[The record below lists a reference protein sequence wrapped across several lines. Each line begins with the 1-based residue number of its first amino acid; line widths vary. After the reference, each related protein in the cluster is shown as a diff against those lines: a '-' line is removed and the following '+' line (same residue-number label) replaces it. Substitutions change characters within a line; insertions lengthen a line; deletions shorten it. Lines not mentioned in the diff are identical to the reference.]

1 MLKRSAPPR
10 APRANAVVARASRL
24 APGLALVLRVA
35 LVLGC
40 VLGCVASCSKCG
52 GATTGSD
59 PAQTTTPLEPPLP
72 APDDLLAEL
81 TMGSP
86 NASWAKLQRGIGGP
100 AGILPASAGGIV
112 CAAAGLDP
120 SIASEVDGVAPAY
133 GALAGDPA
141 NASFVL
147 ALKLVDLRKAR
158 GALVD
163 GDTARYTGREAG
175 EVTELLARGQD
186 RLPVIVGI
194 SRDGYL
200 LLARRTEDLK
210 RLAPYVTRTLPRRPL
225 PAEGAIVVDVPRVAL
240 GSVVKP
246 KLDEL
251 WSTAKA
257 FLLAADERSRRDHGG
272 RAPDFADP
280 RALVGAADGWVTRHL
295 AVAGD
300 LEKMRVALDVSDDS
314 LSVVTTLTPLA
325 GTGAASTWIQAMTL
339 GDTASFAALPATSAV
354 ALMMRDGEAARADQ
368 GAALDKALASALG
381 PRLAEAD
388 AKKLHDVLDDASK
401 ARGDLVVSAIAWDEP
416 QGVSLRGSVRD
427 AEAATRALRGAVELA
442 RVAPFKD
449 IFRVRSVTTTSEELA
464 RVGKASMVMLVREPP
479 RTGLVAPMPSPRG
492 GDAGAPDARAP
503 LAVRHASRSD
513 LGMAWVIESGTLS
526 LAASDAPLATLAASV
541 HPDRRLGDEPAV
553 ARALAALGSS
563 SSAVLVVQPLRFDP
577 MRANLP
583 AAPLVVALGRK
594 DRDATLRVDVGNGLL
609 RELAR
614 RQLGL

>member
-1 MLKRSAPPR
+1 
-10 APRANAVVARASRL
+10 VVARASRL

-194 SRDGYL
+194 SILSGRCRPTFVIFLSSSLRMRTRLPIGSTVSIEVCFF
-200 LLARRTEDLK
+200 ARS
-210 RLAPYVTRTLPRRPL
+210 
-225 PAEGAIVVDVPRVAL
+225 PASFIA
-240 GSVVKP
+240 
-246 KLDEL
+246 
-251 WSTAKA
+251 
-257 FLLAADERSRRDHGG
+257 RSY
-272 RAPDFADP
+272 P
-280 RALVGAADGWVTRHL
+280 RARW
-295 AVAGD
+295 
-300 LEKMRVALDVSDDS
+300 
-314 LSVVTTLTPLA
+314 
-325 GTGAASTWIQAMTL
+325 
-339 GDTASFAALPATSAV
+339 
-354 ALMMRDGEAARADQ
+354 
-368 GAALDKALASALG
+368 
-381 PRLAEAD
+381 
-388 AKKLHDVLDDASK
+388 
-401 ARGDLVVSAIAWDEP
+401 
-416 QGVSLRGSVRD
+416 
-427 AEAATRALRGAVELA
+427 
-442 RVAPFKD
+442 
-449 IFRVRSVTTTSEELA
+449 RSVTF
-464 RVGKASMVMLVREPP
+464 
-479 RTGLVAPMPSPRG
+479 
-492 GDAGAPDARAP
+492 
-503 LAVRHASRSD
+503 HACTRS
-513 LGMAWVIESGTLS
+513 LK
-526 LAASDAPLATLAASV
+526 
-541 HPDRRLGDEPAV
+541 R
-553 ARALAALGSS
+553 
-563 SSAVLVVQPLRFDP
+563 
-577 MRANLP
+577 
-583 AAPLVVALGRK
+583 
-594 DRDATLRVDVGNGLL
+594 
-609 RELAR
+609 
-614 RQLGL
+614 